1 MAKSG
6 QDFESAAVV
15 NVSILYNEDA
25 GQGISGDS
33 LRGLIERAGHT
44 VLDVVTGDQLKIETS
59 SRPIDT
65 RSDLIVAAGGDGTVA
80 VAAGVVAG
88 TSTPLAILPLGTANN
103 IARSI
108 NININASAPELVA
121 SWDSAPH
128 LSFDLAYAQTASRK
142 WLVVEGAG
150 GGLMPAGIL
159 AAQRAQEQQ
168 HEDRA
173 ATAAPAAALQIFYD
187 VLLKL
192 EPKHWTMVVDGIRV
206 SNDFLLVE
214 ILNIR
219 SIGPN
224 LVFSADA
231 SPFDGYLD
239 VVVAGPEH
247 RNELLTYL
255 QHRIEGHSAS
265 PSLPHY
271 RAREIDIESCDELH
285 IDDERVDTCDHGE
298 ISIRIAPGAITVLG

>member
-1 MAKSG
+1 
-6 QDFESAAVV
+6 V

-25 GQGISGDS
+25 GQGLSGS
-33 LRGLIERAGHT
+33 RLRELIERAGHT
-44 VLDVVTGDQLKIETS
+44 VLDIVTGEHLKMDTS
-59 SRPIDT
+59 ARPLDA

-80 VAAGVVAG
+80 VAAGIAAN

-108 NININASAPELVA
+108 NIKINASARELVD
-121 SWDSAPH
+121 SWDSAPRV
-128 LSFDLAYAQTASRK
+128 SFDLAYVQTASRK

-150 GGLMPAGIL
+150 GGLMPAGIV
-159 AAQRAQEQQ
+159 AAQRAQDQQ
-168 HEDRA
+168 HEDSG
-173 ATAAPAAALQIFYD
+173 ATAAPADALHIFYD

-192 EPKHWTMVVDGIRV
+192 EPKPWTIVVDGIRV
-206 SNDFLLVE
+206 SSDFLLVE
-214 ILNIR
+214 VLNIR

-231 SPFDGYLD
+231 TPFDGYLD

-255 QHRIEGHSAS
+255 QRRIEGHSAS

-285 IDDERVDTCDHGE
+285 IDDERVDPCDHGG